1 MSMTPLPAISK
12 DKLFFV
18 KDLYLNKKL
27 CVREI
32 AERLKVSP
40 DAVTAFLR
48 RHKIPRRTFSEA
60 QQVKFQKKPPSFI
73 KRKLSTVRLKEI
85 AVIGTMLYWGEG
97 YKGNERIPAHGVDF
111 ANSDYKMILLFLEFL
126 RKVFILD
133 EKRFRVYLYCY
144 SDQNVSELIHFWS
157 KLTKISKN
165 QFSKPYIRKD
175 FNEKS
180 NKMSHGL
187 IHIRY
192 HDKKLLLE
200 IKSMI
205 ESYVLKYAPIV

>member
-1 MSMTPLPAISK
+1 MTPLPAISK
-12 DKLFFV
+12 DKLILV
-18 KDLYLNKKL
+18 TDLYLNKKL

-32 AERLKVSP
+32 AESLKVSP
-40 DAVTAFLR
+40 DAVTSFFR
-48 RHKIPRRTFSEA
+48 RHKIQKRTFSEA
-60 QQVKFQKKPPSFI
+60 QQVKFQKSTPSFL
-73 KRKLSTVRLKEI
+73 KRKLNTQKLKELAI
-85 AVIGTMLYWGEG
+85 IGTMLYWGEG
-97 YKGNERIPAHGVDF
+97 YKGNERIPAQGIDF

-133 EKRFRVYLYCY
+133 EGRFRIYLYCY
-144 SDQNVSELIHFWS
+144 SDQNVSELINFWS
-157 KLTKISKN
+157 KLTKVSKN

-175 FNEKS
+175 FNAKS
-180 NKMSHGL
+180 NKMAFGL
-187 IHIRY
+187 IHVRY